1 MAKLNPSILEYSLQQ
16 KTNTGCIEFP
26 HTVPWLKCYSDL
38 YTVSSSVQDPW
49 EMHNDVASLSDEQV
63 QEFEVR
69 TLWLTFPC
77 VLAY

>member
-1 MAKLNPSILEYSLQQ
+1 MAKLNPSILEYSVQQ
-16 KTNTGCIEFP
+16 KSKTNIGCIEFP

-69 TLWLTFPC
+69 SSIH
-77 VLAY
+77 YG